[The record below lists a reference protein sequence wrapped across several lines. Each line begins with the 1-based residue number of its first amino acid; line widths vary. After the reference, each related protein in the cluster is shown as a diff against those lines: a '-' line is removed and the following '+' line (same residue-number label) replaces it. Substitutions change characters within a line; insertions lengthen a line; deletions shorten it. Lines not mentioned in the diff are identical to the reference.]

1 MLLKDKLKSRKLILA
16 SHSPRRRQ
24 ILADSGLPFALA
36 EPYEVDEVWPA
47 AMPAE
52 EVAEYLASLKSSMY
66 PWPLV
71 GGDILLTADTIVVCG
86 GKVLG
91 KPRGRRD
98 AVEMIKELSGR
109 SHKVIT
115 GVVLRSADRRDEFSV
130 ESEVWF
136 RALSDEEIG
145 YYVDTYNPMDKAGA
159 YGIQEWIGYVGVS
172 RIEGS
177 FYNVMGMPMQAI
189 SVNLEIFLVMN
200 IFMKNE
206 K

>member
-1 MLLKDKLKSRKLILA
+1 MLLKDKLKGYKLILA
-16 SHSPRRRQ
+16 SGSPRRRQ
-24 ILADSGLPFALA
+24 ILSETGLPFVTAD
-36 EPYEVDEVWPA
+36 PYEVDEVYPA
-47 AMPAE
+47 DMAVE
-52 EVAEYLASLKSSMY
+52 KVAAYLASLKSSMY

-71 GGDILLTADTIVVCG
+71 GGDILLTADTVVVSG

-91 KPRGRRD
+91 KPHDRED
-98 AVEMIKELSGR
+98 AVGMIKELSGR

-115 GVVLRSADRRDEFSV
+115 GVVLRSADKRDEFSA

-136 RALSDEEIG
+136 RELSDEEIA
-145 YYVDTYNPMDKAGA
+145 YYVDNYRPMDKAGA

-189 SVNLEIFLVMN
+189 YLHLDKFVQTQI
-200 IFMKNE
+200 NE
-206 K
+206 

>member
-1 MLLKDKLKSRKLILA
+1 MLLKDKLKDKRLILA
-16 SHSPRRRQ
+16 SGSPRRRQ
-24 ILADSGLPFALA
+24 ILSETGLPFTLA
-36 EPYEVDEVWPA
+36 DPYEVDEVWPA
-47 AMPAE
+47 DMPAE
-52 EVAEYLASLKSSMY
+52 GVAAYLASLKSSMY
-66 PWPLV
+66 PWPLA

-86 GKVLG
+86 GRVLG

-98 AVEMIKELSGR
+98 AIDMIKELSGK

-115 GVVLRSADRRDEFSV
+115 GVVLRSADRRDQFSV

-136 RALSDEEIG
+136 RALSDEEIE

-189 SVNLEIFLVMN
+189 YLHLDQFV
-200 IFMKNE
+200 
-206 K
+206 